1 MYLSAAK
8 ISNLNAENPNYLLNA
23 GIYYL
28 QTGNEDEAKTIFNE
42 VKNDYATSVAGRE
55 VSKYLAQIQ

>member
-8 ISNLNAENPNYLLNA
+8 ISKLNAENPNYLLNA

-28 QTGNEDEAKTIFNE
+28 QTGSEEEAKALFNE
-42 VKNDYATSVAGRE
+42 IKNDYATSVAGRE
-55 VSKYLAQIQ
+55 VSKYLTQIQ